1 MGERSRGGAI
11 QPGGGGDLRDPES
24 RSDPLPG
31 DHAHDEQVWQDSGRG
46 DRKWK
51 GQKASGD
58 LHQRHRRGTRGG
70 ADRAIDLSALGRGE
84 CHQGTVAQ
92 ASHQLHAGYVREELE
107 EQPLVENP
115 ELRERKKQRAGLV
128 SELNRLKIELA
139 DHLLEPPAKKRGT
152 PSRSQK
158 EVMDD
163 IAVIEGKI
171 LLADDQL
178 EKLPSEIRFDE
189 AHAGEK
195 LLKLNHEKKRFLD
208 CIKVFVC

>member
-1 MGERSRGGAI
+1 M
-11 QPGGGGDLRDPES
+11 
-24 RSDPLPG
+24 
-31 DHAHDEQVWQDSGRG
+31 
-46 DRKWK
+46 
-51 GQKASGD
+51 
-58 LHQRHRRGTRGG
+58 
-70 ADRAIDLSALGRGE
+70 
-84 CHQGTVAQ
+84 
-92 ASHQLHAGYVREELE
+92 
-107 EQPLVENP
+107 ENP

-208 CIKVFVC
+208 CIKVFVCNSKAEMCRLLLKHYDRPKEVIPALAMIVERTGYMKLEGGRLEVTLRRFTDREIDYAARHLCEDLNRMQPVTLDKFHLPIRYHVQ